1 MLGSPRYFEDR
12 LSGTAWIPEKEYEP
26 GSWGYIGGEPY
37 RRPTGFGTMPGSDM
51 DIFGT
56 DQDPLFQTQRQ
67 GIESFRADVPDGK
80 YSVYLYMAE
89 LDADAGREALAYN
102 LGADIALGDKDGDED
117 GRSDMMPEGGLQ
129 NQEMTRS
136 FDVSVNGEP
145 VLKDFNIARECGAFR
160 AVIKKF
166 EVEVEGGE
174 GISVDFGRRHGE
186 PVLNAIR
193 IYRN

>member
-1 MLGSPRYFEDR
+1 M
-12 LSGTAWIPEKEYEP
+12 
-26 GSWGYIGGEPY
+26 
-37 RRPTGFGTMPGSDM
+37 
-51 DIFGT
+51 
-56 DQDPLFQTQRQ
+56 
-67 GIESFRADVPDGK
+67 
-80 YSVYLYMAE
+80 SVLCTCTVFC
-89 LDADAGREALAYN
+89 
-102 LGADIALGDKDGDED
+102 